1 MFTASGKGSKII
13 DEVEIHKFQYIN
25 TDKTN
30 KIVNVKGT

>member
-13 DEVEIHKFQYIN
+13 DKVEIHKFQYIN

-30 KIVNVKGT
+30 KIVNLKGT